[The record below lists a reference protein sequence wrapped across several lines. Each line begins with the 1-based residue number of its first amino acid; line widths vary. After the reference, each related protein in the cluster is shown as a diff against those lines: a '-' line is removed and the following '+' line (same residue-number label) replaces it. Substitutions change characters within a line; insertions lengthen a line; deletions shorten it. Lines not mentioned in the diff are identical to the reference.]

1 MQFRNIGL
9 EAQGSI
15 RDKQGNIYFK
25 ILFLLIDTMPDI
37 EVMYLTKE
45 FNGIR
50 AVDDLSFTVE
60 EGEIFGMLGPN
71 GAGKTTTIFILCTL
85 LRPTSGM
92 ARVIGLDVTE
102 QAMRVRKNIGIVF
115 QDVVID
121 DRLTAMENLRMQAN
135 LYSMPKTTWK
145 PKAEEL
151 LELVELHDRK
161 DDPVM
166 TFSGGMKRRL
176 EIARGL
182 LNQPKVLFL
191 DEPTLGLDPQSKRWI
206 WDYLKQLNREK
217 GVTILLTSHYMDE
230 VDELSNRILIMDRG
244 KKVILDTSANLKK
257 MLGKDVLRIKGDPDQ
272 EIITKLKALPFV
284 KDVKASSEGI
294 EIGVNIPG
302 GDAAPEIMKILYGN
316 NYSFKSLTIQTPTL
330 EDVFIYHTGKSLRDE
345 GPDTSRTMKRKFGHR
360 RMRRRR

>member
-1 MQFRNIGL
+1 M
-9 EAQGSI
+9 
-15 RDKQGNIYFK
+15 RDTQGNIYFK
-25 ILFLLIDTMPDI
+25 ILFLLTDTMPDI
-37 EVMYLTKE
+37 EVMNLTKE

-102 QAMRVRKNIGIVF
+102 EAMRVRKNIGIVF

-135 LYSMPKTTWK
+135 LYSMPKMIWK

-151 LELVELHDRK
+151 LELVEHYDRK

-206 WDYLKQLNREK
+206 WNYLKRLNHEE
-217 GVTILLTSHYMDE
+217 GVSILLTSHYMDE
-230 VDELSNRILIMDRG
+230 VDELSDKILIMDRG
-244 KKVILDTSANLKK
+244 KKVVLDSSTNLKK
-257 MLGKDVLRIKGDPDQ
+257 MLGRDILRIKGDPNQ
-272 EIITKLKALPFV
+272 EIMAKIKVLSFV

-294 EIGVNIPG
+294 EIGVKIPG

-316 NYSFKSLTIQTPTL
+316 DYQFKSLTIQTPNL

-345 GPDTSRTMKRKFGHR
+345 VVDKSSTMKRGMGH
-360 RMRRRR
+360 RMRRRGRR

>member
-1 MQFRNIGL
+1 MKF
-9 EAQGSI
+9 
-15 RDKQGNIYFK
+15 
-25 ILFLLIDTMPDI
+25 I
-37 EVMYLTKE
+37 EVDGLVKD

-50 AVDDLSFTVE
+50 AVDNLSFSVE

-85 LRPTSGM
+85 LNPSSGT
-92 ARVIGLDVTE
+92 ARVAGFNVVE
-102 QAMRVRKNIGIVF
+102 NEMAVRRSIGIVF

-121 DRLTAMENLRMQAN
+121 DRLTAMENLRMHAN
-135 LYSMPKTTWK
+135 LYSMEKEIWQ

-151 LELVELHDRK
+151 LELVELSDRK

-166 TFSGGMKRRL
+166 TYSGGMKRRL

-206 WDYLKQLNREK
+206 WDYIKQLNKEE
-217 GVTILLTSHYMDE
+217 GITVLLTSHYMDE
-230 VDELSNRILIMDRG
+230 VDELSKRIIIMDHG
-244 KKVILDTSANLKK
+244 KEIILDTPEALKN
-257 MLGKDVLRIKGDPDQ
+257 MLGKDVLRIKGEPDQ
-272 EIITKLKALPFV
+272 EIMEKLKALSSV
-284 KDVKASSEGI
+284 NDVKLSSEGI

-302 GDAAPEIMKILYGN
+302 GDAAPEIMAILYNN
-316 NYSFKSLTIQTPTL
+316 NYSFKSFTIQSPTL

-345 GPDTSRTMKRKFGHR
+345 GTDSSQTMKMGFGHR
-360 RMRRRR
+360 RRRGRR